1 MTGGENMSAVHP
13 KPSFLVGLIGSGI
26 AASRTPP
33 MHEAA
38 ADAAGIRYIYKKID
52 MTELNLGVEALPDL
66 LTAAK
71 RMGFDG
77 LNITHPCKQAILP
90 LLDELSPDAQALGAV
105 NTVVIRDGRMIGHNT
120 DWFGFAENFRRN
132 MQGAPLNQVVQ
143 FGAGGAGAAVAFA
156 LMKLGVQE
164 LTIIDVDPAK
174 ARGVADGLSA
184 RFVEA
189 RVKVGDD
196 VAAAIAGANGVVN
209 ATPIGMDKYPGT
221 PLPVALLRPDLWVAE
236 IVYFPLETT
245 LLRAARALGCRTVDG
260 GGMAI
265 FQGTEAFRLFTG
277 IPPDPDVFFETFA
290 SLGRVTPSR

>member
-1 MTGGENMSAVHP
+1 MHQ
-13 KPSFLVGLIGSGI
+13 KPSVLVGLIGSGI

-38 ADAAGIRYIYKKID
+38 ADAAGIRYLYKKID
-52 MTELNLGVEALPDL
+52 LAELKLGAEALPEL

-77 LNITHPCKQAILP
+77 LNVTHPCKQAIIP
-90 LLDELSPDAQALGAV
+90 LLDELSPDADALGAV
-105 NTVVIRDGRMIGHNT
+105 NTVVIRNGRMIGHNT

-132 MQGAPLNQVVQ
+132 KQGASLGSVVQ
-143 FGAGGAGAAVAFA
+143 FGAGGAGSAVAFA
-156 LMKLGVQE
+156 LMKLGVRE
-164 LTIIDVDPAK
+164 LTIMDVDLAK
-174 ARGVADGLSA
+174 AQNVVDGLSP
-184 RFVEA
+184 RFVEG
-189 RVKVGDD
+189 RLKVGQD
-196 VAAAIAGANGVVN
+196 VAAAVAAADGIVN

-221 PLPVALLRPDLWVAE
+221 PLPTALLRPDLWVAE
-236 IVYFPLETT
+236 IVYFPPETA

-277 IPPDPDVFFETFA
+277 ISPDPDVFFATFA
-290 SLGRVTPSR
+290 SLGG

>member
-1 MTGGENMSAVHP
+1 MQP
-13 KPSFLVGLIGSGI
+13 KPSFLIGLIGSGI

-38 ADAAGIRYIYKKID
+38 ADAAGIRYLYKKID
-52 MTELNLGVEALPDL
+52 LTELKLGAEALPEL
-66 LTAAK
+66 LTAAR

-77 LNITHPCKQAILP
+77 LNVTHPCKQAILP
-90 LLDELSPDAQALGAV
+90 LLDELSLDAEALGAV
-105 NTVVIRDGRMIGHNT
+105 NAVVVRNGRMTGHNT

-132 MQGAPLNQVVQ
+132 MQGASLGRVVQ

-156 LMKLGVQE
+156 LLKLGVQE
-164 LTIIDVDPAK
+164 LTIIDVDLAK
-174 ARGVADGLSA
+174 AQSLADSLSPGFA
-184 RFVEA
+184 EA
-189 RVKVGDD
+189 RVKVGQD
-196 VAAAIAGANGVVN
+196 VAATVATAQGIVN

-221 PLPVALLRPDLWVAE
+221 PLPMALLRPDLWVAE
-236 IVYFPLETT
+236 IVYFPLETA

-277 IPPDPDVFFETFA
+277 ISPDPDVFFATFA
-290 SLGRVTPSR
+290 SLGG

>member
-1 MTGGENMSAVHP
+1 MHQ

-38 ADAAGIRYIYKKID
+38 ADAAGIRYLYKKID
-52 MTELNLGVEALPDL
+52 LTELKLGAQALPEL

-77 LNITHPCKQAILP
+77 LNVTHPCKQAILP
-90 LLDELSPDAQALGAV
+90 LLDELSPDADALGAV
-105 NTVVIRDGRMIGHNT
+105 NTVVIRNGRMIGHNT

-132 MQGAPLNQVVQ
+132 KQGASLGRVVQ
-143 FGAGGAGAAVAFA
+143 FGAGGAGSAVAFA
-156 LMKLGVQE
+156 LMKLGVRE
-164 LTIIDVDPAK
+164 LTIMDVDLAK
-174 ARGVADGLSA
+174 AQNVVDGLSP
-184 RFVEA
+184 RFVEG
-189 RVKVGDD
+189 RLKVGQD
-196 VAAAIAGANGVVN
+196 VAAAVAAADGIVN

-221 PLPVALLRPDLWVAE
+221 PLPTALLRPSLWVAE
-236 IVYFPLETT
+236 IVYFPQETA
-245 LLRAARALGCRTVDG
+245 LLRAARTLGCRTVDG

-277 IPPDPDVFFETFA
+277 ISPDPDVFFATFA
-290 SLGRVTPSR
+290 SLGG

>member
-1 MTGGENMSAVHP
+1 MHP
-13 KPSFLVGLIGSGI
+13 KSSFLVGLIGSGI

-38 ADAAGIRYIYKKID
+38 ADAAGIRYLYKKID
-52 MTELNLGVEALPDL
+52 LTELKLAAEALPEL

-77 LNITHPCKQAILP
+77 LNVTHPCKQAILP
-90 LLDELSPDAQALGAV
+90 LLDELSPDADALGAV
-105 NTVVIRDGRMIGHNT
+105 NTVVIRNGRMIGHNT

-132 MQGAPLNQVVQ
+132 KQGASLGRVVQ
-143 FGAGGAGAAVAFA
+143 FGAGGAGSAVAFA
-156 LMKLGVQE
+156 LMKLGVRE
-164 LTIIDVDPAK
+164 LTIMDVDLAK
-174 ARGVADGLSA
+174 AQNVVDGLSP
-184 RFVEA
+184 RFVEG
-189 RVKVGDD
+189 RLKVGQD
-196 VAAAIAGANGVVN
+196 VAAAVAAADGIVN

-221 PLPVALLRPDLWVAE
+221 PLPTALLRPDLWVAE
-236 IVYFPLETT
+236 IVYFPPETA

-277 IPPDPDVFFETFA
+277 ISPDPDVFFATFA
-290 SLGRVTPSR
+290 SLGG

>member
-1 MTGGENMSAVHP
+1 MHQ

-38 ADAAGIRYIYKKID
+38 ADAAGIRYLYKKID
-52 MTELNLGVEALPDL
+52 LAELKLGAEALPEL

-77 LNITHPCKQAILP
+77 LNVTHPCKQAIIP
-90 LLDELSPDAQALGAV
+90 LLDELSPDADALGAV
-105 NTVVIRDGRMIGHNT
+105 NTVVIRNGRMIGHNT

-132 MQGAPLNQVVQ
+132 KQGASLGSVVQ
-143 FGAGGAGAAVAFA
+143 FGAGGAGSAVAFA
-156 LMKLGVQE
+156 LMKLGVRE
-164 LTIIDVDPAK
+164 LTIMDVDLAK
-174 ARGVADGLSA
+174 AQNVVDGLSP
-184 RFVEA
+184 RFVEG
-189 RVKVGDD
+189 RLKVGQD
-196 VAAAIAGANGVVN
+196 VAAAVAAADGIVN

-221 PLPVALLRPDLWVAE
+221 PLPTALLRPDLWVAE
-236 IVYFPLETT
+236 IVYFPLETA

-277 IPPDPDVFFETFA
+277 IAPDPDVFFATFA
-290 SLGRVTPSR
+290 SLGG

>member
-1 MTGGENMSAVHP
+1 MPTMHQKS
-13 KPSFLVGLIGSGI
+13 SFLVGLIGSGI

-38 ADAAGIRYIYKKID
+38 ADAAGIRYLYKKID
-52 MTELNLGVEALPDL
+52 LTELKLGTEALPEL

-77 LNITHPCKQAILP
+77 LNVTHPCKKAIIP
-90 LLDELSPDAQALGAV
+90 LLDELSPDAEALGAV
-105 NTVVIRDGRMIGHNT
+105 NTVVVRNGRMIGHNT

-132 MQGAPLNQVVQ
+132 MQGASLGRVVQ
-143 FGAGGAGAAVAFA
+143 FGAGGAGSAVAFA
-156 LMKLGVQE
+156 LMKLGVRE

-174 ARGVADGLSA
+174 AQNVVDGLSS
-184 RFVEA
+184 RFAEGRL
-189 RVKVGDD
+189 RVGQD
-196 VAAAIAGANGVVN
+196 VAAVVAVAEGIVN

-221 PLPVALLRPDLWVAE
+221 PLPTDLLRPDLWVAE
-236 IVYFPLETT
+236 IVYFPLETA

-277 IPPDPDVFFETFA
+277 IPPDPTVFFATFA
-290 SLGRVTPSR
+290 SLGG

>member
-1 MTGGENMSAVHP
+1 MPGMHP
-13 KPSFLVGLIGSGI
+13 KSSFLVGLIGSGI

-38 ADAAGIRYIYKKID
+38 ADAAGIRYLYKKID
-52 MTELNLGVEALPDL
+52 LAELKLGVDALPDL
-66 LTAAK
+66 LAAAR

-77 LNITHPCKQAILP
+77 LNVTHPCKQVILP
-90 LLDELSPDAQALGAV
+90 LLDELSPDVQALGAV
-105 NTVVIRDGRMIGHNT
+105 NTVVIRNGRMTGHNT

-132 MQGAPLNQVVQ
+132 MQGAPLGRVVQ

-156 LMKLGVQE
+156 LMKLGVRE
-164 LTIIDVDPAK
+164 LAIIDVDVTKAK
-174 ARGVADGLSA
+174 SLVDSLSP
-184 RFVEA
+184 RFAEV
-189 RVKVGDD
+189 RLMVGQD
-196 VAAAIAGANGVVN
+196 VAAAVAAADGIVN

-221 PLPVALLRPDLWVAE
+221 PLSTVLLRPDLWVAE
-236 IVYFPLETT
+236 IVYFPLETA

-277 IPPDPDVFFETFA
+277 ISPDPDVFFATFA
-290 SLGRVTPSR
+290 SLGG

>member
-1 MTGGENMSAVHP
+1 MQP

-38 ADAAGIRYIYKKID
+38 ADAAGIRYLYKKID
-52 MTELNLGVEALPDL
+52 LSDLKLGVEALPEL
-66 LTAAK
+66 LIAAR

-77 LNITHPCKQAILP
+77 LNVTHPCKQAIIP
-90 LLDELSPDAQALGAV
+90 LLDELSPDAEALGAV
-105 NTVVIRDGRMIGHNT
+105 NTVVVRNGRMTGHNT

-132 MQGAPLNQVVQ
+132 MQGASLGRVVQ

-164 LTIIDVDPAK
+164 LTIIDLDLAK
-174 ARGVADGLSA
+174 AQGVVDALSP
-184 RFVEA
+184 RFA
-189 RVKVGDD
+189 KAHFRVGRD
-196 VAAAIAGANGVVN
+196 VAAAVAAADGIVN
-209 ATPIGMDKYPGT
+209 ATPIGMEKYPGT
-221 PLPVALLRPDLWVAE
+221 PLPTTLLRPDLWVAE
-236 IVYFPLETT
+236 IVYFPLETA
-245 LLRAARALGCRTVDG
+245 LLREARALGCRTVDG

-277 IPPDPDVFFETFA
+277 ISPDPDVFFATFA
-290 SLGRVTPSR
+290 SLGG

>member
-1 MTGGENMSAVHP
+1 MPNMQP

-38 ADAAGIRYIYKKID
+38 ADAAGIRYLYKKID
-52 MTELNLGVEALPDL
+52 LTELKLGAEALPEL

-77 LNITHPCKQAILP
+77 LNVTHPCKQAILP
-90 LLDELSPDAQALGAV
+90 LLDELSPDAEALGAV
-105 NTVVIRDGRMIGHNT
+105 NTVVVRNGRMTGHNT

-132 MQGAPLNQVVQ
+132 MQGASLGRVVQ

-164 LTIIDVDPAK
+164 LTIIDVDLTK
-174 ARGVADGLSA
+174 AQSLVDSLSPRFAEGRLKIGHDVVAT
-184 RFVEA
+184 
-189 RVKVGDD
+189 
-196 VAAAIAGANGVVN
+196 VAAADGIVN

-221 PLPVALLRPDLWVAE
+221 PLPTTLLRPDLWVAE
-236 IVYFPLETT
+236 IVYFPLETA
-245 LLRAARALGCRTVDG
+245 LLRTARVLGCHTVDG

-277 IPPDPDVFFETFA
+277 ISPDPAVFFATFSA
-290 SLGRVTPSR
+290 LGR

>member
-1 MTGGENMSAVHP
+1 MHP
-13 KPSFLVGLIGSGI
+13 KSNFLVGLIGSGI

-38 ADAAGIRYIYKKID
+38 ADAAGIRYLYKTID
-52 MTELNLGVEALPDL
+52 LTELKLGIEALPEL

-71 RMGFDG
+71 RMGYDG
-77 LNITHPCKQAILP
+77 LNVTHPCKQAILP
-90 LLDELSPDAQALGAV
+90 LLDALSPDAEALGAV
-105 NTVVIRDGRMIGHNT
+105 NTVVIRNSRMTGHNT

-132 MQGAPLNQVVQ
+132 MQGAPLGRVVQ

-164 LTIIDVDPAK
+164 LTIIDVDFAK
-174 ARGVADGLSA
+174 AQGVVEGLSP
-184 RFVEA
+184 RFAEGRLRA
-189 RVKVGDD
+189 GQD
-196 VAAAIAGANGVVN
+196 VAAAVAAADGIVN

-221 PLPVALLRPDLWVAE
+221 PLPTALLRPDLWVVE
-236 IVYFPLETT
+236 IVYFPLETS

-277 IPPDPDVFFETFA
+277 ISPDPDVFFATFA
-290 SLGRVTPSR
+290 SLGG

>member
-1 MTGGENMSAVHP
+1 MHQ

-38 ADAAGIRYIYKKID
+38 ADAAGIRYLYKKID
-52 MTELNLGVEALPDL
+52 LTELKLGAQALPEL

-77 LNITHPCKQAILP
+77 LNVTHPCKQAIIP
-90 LLDELSPDAQALGAV
+90 LLDELSPDADALGAV
-105 NTVVIRDGRMIGHNT
+105 NTVVIRNGRMIGHNT

-132 MQGAPLNQVVQ
+132 KQGASLGRVVQ
-143 FGAGGAGAAVAFA
+143 FGAGGAGSAVAFA
-156 LMKLGVQE
+156 LMKLGVRE
-164 LTIIDVDPAK
+164 LTIMDVDLAK
-174 ARGVADGLSA
+174 AQNVVDGLSP
-184 RFVEA
+184 RFVEG
-189 RVKVGDD
+189 RLKVGQD
-196 VAAAIAGANGVVN
+196 VAAAVAAADGIVN

-221 PLPVALLRPDLWVAE
+221 PLPTALLRPDLWVAE
-236 IVYFPLETT
+236 IVYFPPETA

-277 IPPDPDVFFETFA
+277 ISPDPDVFFATFA
-290 SLGRVTPSR
+290 SLGG

>member
-1 MTGGENMSAVHP
+1 MHL

-26 AASRTPP
+26 VASRTPP

-52 MTELNLGVEALPDL
+52 LTELKLGVEALPEL

-71 RMGFDG
+71 RMGFNG
-77 LNITHPCKQAILP
+77 LNVTRPCKQAIMP
-90 LLDELSPDAQALGAV
+90 LLDELSPDAEALGAV
-105 NTVVIRDGRMIGHNT
+105 NTVVIGNGRMTGHNT

-132 MQGAPLNQVVQ
+132 MQGAPLGRVVQ

-156 LMKLGVQE
+156 LMKLGVQD
-164 LTIIDVDPAK
+164 LTIVDLDLPK
-174 ARGVADGLSA
+174 AHSVVDGLSS
-184 RFVEA
+184 RFEKG
-189 RVKVGDD
+189 RLKVGQD
-196 VAAAIAGANGVVN
+196 VAAAVAAADGIVN
-209 ATPIGMDKYPGT
+209 ATPIGMDKYPDT
-221 PLPVALLRPDLWVAE
+221 PLPPALLRPDLWVAE
-236 IVYFPLETT
+236 IVYFPLETA

-277 IPPDPDVFFETFA
+277 ISPDPDVFFATFA
-290 SLGRVTPSR
+290 SLGG

>member
-1 MTGGENMSAVHP
+1 MLSMHP
-13 KPSFLVGLIGSGI
+13 KSNFLVGLIGSGI

-38 ADAAGIRYIYKKID
+38 ADAAGIRYLHKTID
-52 MTELNLGVEALPDL
+52 LAELKLGVEALPEL
-66 LTAAK
+66 LTAAR

-77 LNITHPCKQAILP
+77 LNVTHPCKQAILP
-90 LLDELSPDAQALGAV
+90 LLDELSPDAEALGAV
-105 NTVVIRDGRMIGHNT
+105 NTVVVRNGRMTGHNT

-132 MQGAPLNQVVQ
+132 MQGASLGRVVQ

-156 LMKLGVQE
+156 LMKLGVRE
-164 LTIIDVDPAK
+164 LTIIDVDLAK
-174 ARGVADGLSA
+174 AQGVVDGLSS
-184 RFVEA
+184 RFAEGRLRASQDVTA
-189 RVKVGDD
+189 A
-196 VAAAIAGANGVVN
+196 VAAADGIVN

-221 PLPVALLRPDLWVAE
+221 PLPTALLRPNLWVAE
-236 IVYFPLETT
+236 IVYFPLETA

-277 IPPDPDVFFETFA
+277 ISPDPDVFFATFA
-290 SLGRVTPSR
+290 SLGG

>member
-1 MTGGENMSAVHP
+1 MLAVHP
-13 KPSFLVGLIGSGI
+13 KPSFLVGLIGSSI

-38 ADAAGIRYIYKKID
+38 ADAAGIRYLYKKID
-52 MTELNLGVEALPDL
+52 LAELNLGVEALPEL

-71 RMGFDG
+71 RMGFIG
-77 LNITHPCKQAILP
+77 LNVTHPCKQAILP
-90 LLDELSPDAQALGAV
+90 LLDELSPDAEALGAV
-105 NTVVIRDGRMIGHNT
+105 NTVVIRNGRMTGHNT

-132 MQGAPLNQVVQ
+132 MRGAPLGRVVQ

-156 LMKLGVQE
+156 LLNLGVQD
-164 LTIIDVDPAK
+164 LTILDVDLPK
-174 ARGVADGLSA
+174 AQSLVDGLSA
-184 RFVEA
+184 RFEKA
-189 RVKVGDD
+189 RLKVGRDVTAA
-196 VAAAIAGANGVVN
+196 VAAADGIVN

-221 PLPVALLRPDLWVAE
+221 PLPPALLRPDLWVAE
-236 IVYFPLETT
+236 IVYFPLETA

-277 IPPDPDVFFETFA
+277 VAPDPDVFFATFA
-290 SLGRVTPSR
+290 SLGG

>member
-1 MTGGENMSAVHP
+1 MPTMHQ

-38 ADAAGIRYIYKKID
+38 ADAAGIRYLYKKID
-52 MTELNLGVEALPDL
+52 LTELKLGAEALPEL
-66 LTAAK
+66 LTAAR

-77 LNITHPCKQAILP
+77 LNVTHPCKQAILP
-90 LLDELSPDAQALGAV
+90 LLDELSPDAEALGAV
-105 NTVVIRDGRMIGHNT
+105 NTVVIRNGRMTGHNT

-132 MQGAPLNQVVQ
+132 MEGASLGRVVQ
-143 FGAGGAGAAVAFA
+143 FGAGGAGSAVAFA

-164 LTIIDVDPAK
+164 LTIIDVDLAK
-174 ARGVADGLSA
+174 ADSLVDSLSSRFEGRLRVGQDVAA
-184 RFVEA
+184 
-189 RVKVGDD
+189 D
-196 VAAAIAGANGVVN
+196 VAAADGIVN

-221 PLPVALLRPDLWVAE
+221 PLPTALLRPDLWVAE
-236 IVYFPLETT
+236 IVYFPLETA

-277 IPPDPDVFFETFA
+277 ISPDPDVFFATFA
-290 SLGRVTPSR
+290 SLGG

>member
-1 MTGGENMSAVHP
+1 MYP
-13 KPSFLVGLIGSGI
+13 KSNFLVGLIGSGI

-38 ADAAGIRYIYKKID
+38 ADAAGIRYLYKTID
-52 MTELNLGVEALPDL
+52 LTELKLGIEALPEL

-71 RMGFDG
+71 RMGYDG
-77 LNITHPCKQAILP
+77 LNVTHPCKQAILP
-90 LLDELSPDAQALGAV
+90 LLDALSPDAEALGAV
-105 NTVVIRDGRMIGHNT
+105 NTVVIRNSRMTGHNT

-132 MQGAPLNQVVQ
+132 MQGAPLGRVVQ

-164 LTIIDVDPAK
+164 LTIIDVDFAK
-174 ARGVADGLSA
+174 AQGVVEGLSP
-184 RFVEA
+184 RFAEGRLRA
-189 RVKVGDD
+189 GQD
-196 VAAAIAGANGVVN
+196 VAAAVAAADGIVN

-221 PLPVALLRPDLWVAE
+221 PLPTALLRPDLWVAE
-236 IVYFPLETT
+236 IVYFPLETS
-245 LLRAARALGCRTVDG
+245 LLRAARAFGCRTVDG

-277 IPPDPDVFFETFA
+277 ISPDPDVFFATFA
-290 SLGRVTPSR
+290 SLGG

>member
-1 MTGGENMSAVHP
+1 MPTMHQKS
-13 KPSFLVGLIGSGI
+13 SFLVGLIGSGI

-38 ADAAGIRYIYKKID
+38 ADAAGIRYLYKKID
-52 MTELNLGVEALPDL
+52 LTELKLGAEALQEL

-77 LNITHPCKQAILP
+77 LNVTHPCKQAIIP
-90 LLDELSPDAQALGAV
+90 LLDELSPDAEALGAV
-105 NTVVIRDGRMIGHNT
+105 NTVVVRNGRMIGHNT
-120 DWFGFAENFRRN
+120 DWFGFAENFRRK
-132 MQGAPLNQVVQ
+132 MQEASLGRVVQ

-156 LMKLGVQE
+156 LMKLGVRE
-164 LTIIDVDPAK
+164 LTIIDVDSAK
-174 ARGVADGLSA
+174 AQNVVDGLPS
-184 RFVEA
+184 RFAEGRL
-189 RVKVGDD
+189 RVGQDVAVA
-196 VAAAIAGANGVVN
+196 VAAADGIVN

-221 PLPVALLRPDLWVAE
+221 PLPTALLRPDLWVAE
-236 IVYFPLETT
+236 IVYFPLETA

-277 IPPDPDVFFETFA
+277 ISPDPDIFLATFV
-290 SLGRVTPSR
+290 SLGR